1 MGKRKKKGSSK
12 LTVFIAVVA
21 IIVIIAVAVFFG
33 ISYVN
38 VSKKIDAADAQIEN
52 INVEQNN
59 LSFDARVTGDIES
72 YDVILR
78 SDEDKIIKE
87 DSEDLDKLVSYS
99 VVLEYNTEY
108 QIVIALKSTV
118 LGVLA
123 VIKDKTLDTIKTG
136 QRMAPDS
143 VVYDDL
149 QIHFLELGNDKAGDS
164 VYIKAGDTDIL
175 IDAGSRA
182 ESAATIINYVSDYC
196 TDGCLEYV
204 IATHAHQD
212 HISGFAGEAK
222 SSKNYKGETT
232 TRNGVLYYFDV
243 LNLIDFAYEGEVKKT
258 DIANGVLATDNKSA
272 SSSSYNTSTSVYGK
286 YLLSREYAISNGTNH
301 KTAKELWDNNT
312 TEFTLANGITMDIIY
327 NYYYF
332 NPSNDENNYS
342 VCTMINYNDH
352 HFMLTGDLEKEGEE
366 KLASYYDASSSAKTL
381 PHCDLFKAGHHG
393 SPTSSN
399 DCLLSKIT
407 PDICCVCCCAGSIEY
422 TKANDN
428 IFPSQDFINRI
439 AKYTDQVYVT
449 SIYISETNSFAS
461 MNGDIIVSAG
471 FKDDTFG
478 IGLSASNNLT
488 ILKETAWFNEEI
500 YTLNGNVCSSSKEYY
515 NSSTEGAIKVP
526 RRVWP

>member
-1 MGKRKKKGSSK
+1 M
-12 LTVFIAVVA
+12 
-21 IIVIIAVAVFFG
+21 
-33 ISYVN
+33 N
-38 VSKKIDAADAQIEN
+38 
-52 INVEQNN
+52 
-59 LSFDARVTGDIES
+59 
-72 YDVILR
+72 
-78 SDEDKIIKE
+78 
-87 DSEDLDKLVSYS
+87 
-99 VVLEYNTEY
+99 
-108 QIVIALKSTV
+108 
-118 LGVLA
+118 
-123 VIKDKTLDTIKTG
+123 
-136 QRMAPDS
+136 
-143 VVYDDL
+143 
-149 QIHFLELGNDKAGDS
+149 
-164 VYIKAGDTDIL
+164 
-175 IDAGSRA
+175 
-182 ESAATIINYVSDYC
+182 
-196 TDGCLEYV
+196 
-204 IATHAHQD
+204 
-212 HISGFAGEAK
+212 
-222 SSKNYKGETT
+222 ET
-232 TRNGVLYYFDV
+232 
-243 LNLIDFAYEGEVKKT
+243 
-258 DIANGVLATDNKSA
+258 
-272 SSSSYNTSTSVYGK
+272 
-286 YLLSREYAISNGTNH
+286 
-301 KTAKELWDNNT
+301 
-312 TEFTLANGITMDIIY
+312 
-327 NYYYF
+327 
-332 NPSNDENNYS
+332 NDENNYS